1 MPLKTST
8 HRVNDGVI
16 TSRSVILDHVDDLE
30 RLVISGVDG
39 VECLVVR
46 VDGSVNRE
54 VLGLLNVEVELLQT
68 SEGNL
73 LQHLPFG
80 SDSDRPIPDSLGLYR
95 MQKIRGRCE

>member
-1 MPLKTST
+1 MSLKTST

-30 RLVISGVDG
+30 RLVVSGVDG
-39 VECLVVR
+39 VKGLVVR

-68 SEGNL
+68 SEGDL

-80 SDSDRPIPDSLGLYR
+80 SDGDRPIPDSLGLYR
-95 MQKIRGRCE
+95 MQEIRGSW